1 MHLKMSTLTV
11 LSVTPND
18 DDSCGL
24 APTPNVTETMYIK
37 ETLDQ
42 DTTPPITNFTDA
54 SLTILTNHR
63 GWSLYCA
70 GGVTIQRHN
79 PHPSAVHGN
88 GHVSRPKSGAEE
100 DVSLMSSVGR
110 FNARVRFD

>member
-1 MHLKMSTLTV
+1 MSTLTV
-11 LSVTPND
+11 LSVTPSD
-18 DDSCGL
+18 DAPNCL
-24 APTPNVTETMYIK
+24 APTPNVSETMYIK
-37 ETLDQ
+37 ESLDL
-42 DTTPPITNFTDA
+42 DTTPPITNFTEA
-54 SLTILTNHR
+54 PLTVLAGYR

-110 FNARVRFD
+110 FKARVRFD

>member
-1 MHLKMSTLTV
+1 MSTLTV
-11 LSVTPND
+11 LSVTPSED
-18 DDSCGL
+18 ISCGL

-37 ETLDQ
+37 EALEQ
-42 DTTPPITNFTDA
+42 DTTPPITNFTETP
-54 SLTILTNHR
+54 LTVLAGYR

-79 PHPSAVHGN
+79 PHPSAIQGN

-100 DVSLMSSVGR
+100 DVSLTSSVGR